1 MTYADMS
8 STVGGVL
15 DACDR
20 FPDMLAVRD
29 DEVEWT
35 FAELRVQILA
45 AVRAAM
51 AWGVEPGDRVG
62 LCASNSAR
70 WIVAALG
77 VQGAGGVL
85 VPLNTRFKGEE
96 LGFILATSGAT
107 RLLVEDSA
115 TRVPMIR
122 AAGWRSAAVDSWL
135 DLGDPAAWGAFLSS
149 GTEVEEARA
158 LAQVDVLQPTDLS
171 DILFTSGTTGYPKGV
186 PFTHGQS
193 LRAYGELGDAF
204 GYGAGDRFLLIP
216 PFFHALGY
224 KSGWFAGLLHGSAV
238 LPEKRFDSERMLDR
252 IERERVTMMIGPPTV
267 FEELLAHPNRAER
280 DLSSLRLVVPSAT
293 NVPPELVRR
302 MRAEIGIEHVL
313 TGYGLTECSA
323 VVSYSHSS
331 DDPERVADSVG
342 RPAPGVE
349 VTIVDDDGRPVP
361 VGERGDILVRGYVV
375 MSGYWQDPAATAATI
390 SDDGWLRTGDIGSF
404 DEHGFLRI
412 TGRRKDVLMVGGFNV
427 YPAEVERVLTEHPS
441 VGEVAVVAVPD
452 ERLGEAGFAFVVP
465 ADGQSF
471 DAAEFLAWARERM
484 ATYKVPRFA
493 EAVDELPRNPSM
505 KILRGE
511 LRAQG
516 ARRIAE
522 TVG

>member
-1 MTYADMS
+1 MTYDEMS

-20 FPDMLAVRD
+20 FPDLLAVRD

-35 FAELRVQILA
+35 FAELRVEILA

-107 RLLVEDSA
+107 RLLVEDAA
-115 TRVPMIR
+115 TRVPAIR

-135 DLGDPAAWGAFLSS
+135 DLGDDAAWRAFLSA
-149 GTEVEEARA
+149 GTDVEEARA
-158 LAQVDVLQPTDLS
+158 LAQVDALRPTDLS

-224 KSGWFAGLLHGSAV
+224 KSGWFGGLLHGSAA
-238 LPEKRFDSERMLDR
+238 LPEKRFDTERMLDR

-267 FEELLAHPNRAER
+267 FEELLAHPNRRER

-302 MRAEIGIEHVL
+302 MRAELGIEHVL

-323 VVSYSHSS
+323 VVSYSYTA
-331 DDPERVADSVG
+331 DDPELVADSVG

-349 VTIVDDDGRPVP
+349 VSIVDDDGHPVP
-361 VGERGDILVRGYVV
+361 VGERGDILVRGYNV
-375 MSGYWQDPAATAATI
+375 MSGYWQDPDATAATI
-390 SDDGWLRTGDIGSF
+390 SEDGWLRTGDIGSF

-412 TGRRKDVLMVGGFNV
+412 TGRKKDMLLVGGFNV
-427 YPAEVERVLTEHPS
+427 YPAEVERVLAEHPS

-452 ERLGEAGFAFVVP
+452 RRLGEVGYAFVVP
-465 ADGQSF
+465 APGASF
-471 DAAEFLAWARERM
+471 DSSAFLAWAREQM
-484 ATYKVPRFA
+484 ANYKVPRFA
-493 EAVDELPRNPSM
+493 EAVDQLPRNPSM

-511 LRAQG
+511 LREHG
-516 ARRIAE
+516 ARRVAE
-522 TVG
+522 AVG

>member
-1 MTYADMS
+1 MTYAEMS

-15 DACDR
+15 DACGR
-20 FPDMLAVRD
+20 FPELLAVRD
-29 DEVEWT
+29 DDVEWT
-35 FAELRVQILA
+35 FDDLRTEILA
-45 AVRAAM
+45 AVRAFM
-51 AWGVEPGDRVG
+51 AWGVEPGDRIG
-62 LCASNSAR
+62 LCATNSAR

-85 VPLNTRFKGEE
+85 VPLNTRFMGAE
-96 LGFILATSGAT
+96 LGYIVTASGAT
-107 RLLVEDSA
+107 GLVVDDAA
-115 TRVPMIR
+115 TRIPMVQ
-122 AAGWRSAAVDSWL
+122 AAAPQSAAAYTWV
-135 DLGDPAAWGAFLSS
+135 DLGDDDNWRAFLSE
-149 GTEVEEARA
+149 GEKVGEARA
-158 LAQVDVLQPTDLS
+158 LERVADLKPTDLS

-193 LRAYGELGDAF
+193 LQAYGDLGEGF

-238 LPEKRFDSERMLDR
+238 LPEKRFDSQRMIER

-267 FEELLAHPNRAER
+267 FEELLAHPDRGDR

-302 MRAEIGIEHVL
+302 MRAEIGIAHVL
-313 TGYGLTECSA
+313 TGYGLTESSA
-323 VVSYSHSS
+323 IVSYSRVA

-349 VTIVDDDGRPVP
+349 VLIVDDEGRPVP
-361 VGERGDILVRGYVV
+361 VGERGDILVRGYQV
-375 MSGYWQDPAATAATI
+375 MSGYWNDPEATAEAI
-390 SDDGWLRTGDIGSF
+390 SDDGYLRTGDIGSF

-412 TGRRKDVLMVGGFNV
+412 TGRKKDMLLVGGFNV
-427 YPAEVERVLTEHPS
+427 YPAEVERVLAQHPA
-441 VGEVAVVAVPD
+441 VGEVAVVGVPD
-452 ERLGEAGFAFVVP
+452 RRLGEVGFAFVVP
-465 ADGQSF
+465 APGATF
-471 DAAEFLAWARERM
+471 DRTDFLAWAREQM
-484 ATYKVPRFA
+484 ANYKVPRFA
-493 EAVDELPRNPSM
+493 EVVDQLPRNPSM

-511 LRAQG
+511 LREQG
-516 ARRIAE
+516 ARRLAE